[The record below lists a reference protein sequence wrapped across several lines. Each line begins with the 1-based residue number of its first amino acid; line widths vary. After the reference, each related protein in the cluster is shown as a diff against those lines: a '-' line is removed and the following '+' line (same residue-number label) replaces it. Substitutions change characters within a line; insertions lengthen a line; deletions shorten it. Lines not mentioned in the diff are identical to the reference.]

1 MPFRGYPPTNLKG
14 AALIEGLELPFLTEA
29 HPDLLGEGN
38 LDPLGLVRVADRLA
52 EELMPDMTARM
63 QRVRFLT
70 WIAAGAHAIEALR
83 DVPAADR
90 VTTPEIALEWN
101 LVELFARRRGL
112 PPEATQR
119 LPGIVKARS
128 VVSRNSRLDAP
139 SYLRAPRVFGFFG
152 VYRRLARGLDLI
164 DDHDLLLTRGEHL
177 LRSWEVDTPDIE
189 GFVDRRR
196 GTPGGYLVATLET
209 ATRRAL
215 LSGQATES
223 LYGIRE
229 RVVQAF
235 RLDSIGRGEQRVL
248 MDGLRD
254 PLKSSRREMI
264 DLLRRHDRGGT
275 EAEALAAMRHAGTPR
290 LRATIDAI
298 SAYERLSGL
307 LMGAFAAAQVVSTS
321 QGWTRADKVARH
333 RAVGRATRDVP
344 TAFRS
349 AVSKVDAFGVAVELD
364 ILLGDVAMAA
374 ERGSESFVDALML
387 HHELVQANKPP
398 GKRPWF
404 ERSERGYYVRPPYR
418 LEDAS
423 LPDFIH
429 PYRIDAARR
438 FLEDLR

>member
-1 MPFRGYPPTNLKG
+1 MIT
-14 AALIEGLELPFLTEA
+14 GLEFPFLTEA

-70 WIAAGAHAIEALR
+70 WIAAGAHAIEGLH
-83 DVPAADR
+83 DVPAVDR

-101 LVELFARRRGL
+101 IVELFARHRRL

-119 LPGIVKARS
+119 LPGIAKARS
-128 VVSRNSRLDAP
+128 VMARGARLDAP

-164 DDHDLLLTRGEHL
+164 DDRDLLLTRGEQL
-177 LRSWEVDTPDIE
+177 LRSWEADTPDIE

-196 GTPGGYLVATLET
+196 GTPGGHLATTLET

-223 LYGIRE
+223 LHGVRE

-235 RLDSIGRGEQRVL
+235 RLDAMGRNERRVL

-254 PLKSSRREMI
+254 PLRPSRREMI
-264 DLLRRHDRGGT
+264 DLLRRHDRGGA
-275 EAEALAAMRHAGTPR
+275 EAEALAAVRHAATPR
-290 LRATIDAI
+290 LKATIDAI
-298 SAYERLSGL
+298 SAYERLSKL
-307 LMGAFAAAQVVSTS
+307 LMGAFVAAQVVSTS
-321 QGWTRADKVARH
+321 QGWARADQVAGH
-333 RAVGRATRDVP
+333 RAASRAARDVP
-344 TAFRS
+344 AAFRS
-349 AVSKVDAFGVAVELD
+349 AVSRVDTFGVAAELD
-364 ILLGDVAMAA
+364 LLLGDVAMAA
-374 ERGSESFVDALML
+374 ERGPEFFVDALML
-387 HHELVQANKPP
+387 HHELVQASKPP

-404 ERSERGYYVRPPYR
+404 ERSERGCYVRPPYR